1 MGSAHSVAR
10 GYRAALQTL
19 DHRYSLAIEPT
30 ACTMAVSLS
39 KAVPHAEAPNQPTI
53 APGKSAE
60 MTGAEPN
67 GIGSAANG
75 LRQGLRKLLM
85 LVLAVVLSVSLAAC
99 GSQSKAAATI
109 SPDNLA
115 AIERQAKGFLDA
127 RDRLPELA
135 TLVNERNWVFTRNLI
150 HGPMQEVSREML
162 YINRLL
168 LPADQAEA
176 EARANKLK
184 TSLAQLDEAARL
196 QDAEAL
202 RKAYIKV
209 ASGFGLYA
217 QVLPEQVKIDLK
229 QV

>member
-1 MGSAHSVAR
+1 
-10 GYRAALQTL
+10 
-19 DHRYSLAIEPT
+19 
-30 ACTMAVSLS
+30 MAVSMS
-39 KAVPHAEAPNQPTI
+39 KAVHPSQAVPQTPIQQAAGT
-53 APGKSAE
+53 
-60 MTGAEPN
+60 TG
-67 GIGSAANG
+67 
-75 LRQGLRKLLM
+75 LFQGLRKLLM

-99 GSQSKAAATI
+99 EGPSKPAATI
-109 SPDNLA
+109 SPDNMA
-115 AIERQAKGFLDA
+115 AIERQAEGFLAA

-135 TLVNERNWVFTRNLI
+135 ALVNERNWVFTRNLI

-168 LPADQAEA
+168 LPADQPEA

-184 TSLAQLDEAARL
+184 TALAQLDEAARL
-196 QDAEAL
+196 QDGEAL
-202 RKAYIKV
+202 RKGYIKV